1 MSKHTYFIIP
11 YRARKAELNIWLQNM
26 IPILDTQFNCSEE
39 SYQQNPSTKPYTVL
53 FIHQKDERLF
63 NRGACCNIGAHI
75 IKDVLLQQV
84 QQLQQLQQQKLEL
97 SDITIVIHDV
107 DIYLKDPYII
117 KYTNN
122 KGEVRHPYG
131 DQRPQF
137 GGILGCLCI
146 CNLEDYFKVE
156 GMPNY
161 WGWGGEDVCLAR
173 RFLAHNIKINEDEF
187 IPRRTTDN
195 IVDPDS
201 APTEKKRRFNMVCD
215 KRNLRACFLENHLN
229 THNNL
234 SSCSYEILG
243 ENNIDELGSEYVNI
257 DNVKMYDVNI
267 ILKN

>member
-1 MSKHTYFIIP
+1 MVKHTCFIIP
-11 YRARKAELNIWLQNM
+11 YRSRKDELNIWLQNM
-26 IPILDTQFNCSEE
+26 IPILDTQFSCTDE
-39 SYQQNPSTKPYTVL
+39 SYQQNPITKPYSV
-53 FIHQKDERLF
+53 FIIHQKDEKLF
-63 NRGACCNIGAHI
+63 NRGACCNIGVHI
-75 IKDVLLQQV
+75 IKDIF
-84 QQLQQLQQQKLEL
+84 LQQLQPQNIALT
-97 SDITIVIHDV
+97 DITIVIHDV

-146 CNLEDYFKVE
+146 CNLADYIKVE

-173 RFLAHNIKINEDEF
+173 RFLAHNIKINEDDF
-187 IPRRTTDN
+187 IIRRTIDT
-195 IVDPDS
+195 IIDPDS

-215 KRNLRACFLENHLN
+215 KRNLRSCFLENHLN
-229 THNNL
+229 TSNNL
-234 SSCSYEILG
+234 SSCFYEILG
-243 ENNIDELGSEYVNI
+243 ENNVAELGKEYVNI
-257 DNVKMYDVNI
+257 DNIKMYDINI

>member
-11 YRARKAELNIWLQNM
+11 YRDRKDELTIWIQNM

-39 SYQQNPSTKPYTVL
+39 SYQQNPATKPYTVL

-75 IKDVLLQQV
+75 IKDIYCTKNNL
-84 QQLQQLQQQKLEL
+84 KLT
-97 SDITIVIHDV
+97 DITIVIHDV
-107 DIYLKDPYII
+107 DIYLKDPYVI

-146 CNLEDYFKVE
+146 CNLGDYFKVE

-173 RFLAHNIKINEDEF
+173 RFLAHNFKINEDDF
-187 IPRRTTDN
+187 IHRRTIDT

-201 APTEKKRRFNMVCD
+201 APTEKKRKFNMVCD
-215 KRNLRACFLENHLN
+215 KRNLRECFKENHLKP
-229 THNNL
+229 NNGILNCKFDLL
-234 SSCSYEILG
+234 S
-243 ENNIDELGSEYVNI
+243 ENYIEGFE
-257 DNVKMYDVNI
+257 NVKNVKIFNILINI
-267 ILKN
+267 I